1 MGLVD
6 PKVIQGL
13 VDSLP
18 EKPFP
23 MISIH
28 DCFRVHPNYGN
39 DLRRQYNQIL
49 SEIAG
54 SDLLAFIASQVTGEP
69 VSVTKAGDISKK
81 ILKADYTLC

>member
-13 VDSLP
+13 VNSLP
-18 EKPFP
+18 RKPFP

-49 SEIAG
+49 SDIAA
-54 SDLLAFIASQVTGEP
+54 SDMLAFLASQVTGTP
-69 VSVTKAGDISKK
+69 VTVTKSANISQK
-81 ILKADYTLC
+81 ILGADYTLC